1 MISIV
6 IPTISG
12 REEVYARCVAAY
24 KATTPVPFEI
34 ITIRNES
41 ACGIAW
47 GLGAMR
53 AKGDYLHFT
62 ADDLVPHRGW
72 AEAAIECVDRGV
84 LPAATVLNPEVPLI
98 CPVHL
103 GPRYESVPNVLVPF
117 FNRRLWDLGRWV
129 VPIHYGSDDW
139 ITYLAVVRGIEV
151 ELLEDYRFS
160 HSAAEEG
167 RLWMNR
173 SLDVPQLCAYMENEG
188 FVPSVYGQ
196 IGSNFGWAGWVG

>member
-6 IPTISG
+6 IPTITG
-12 REEVYARCVAAY
+12 REESYARCVAGY

-34 ITIRNES
+34 ITIRNERS
-41 ACGIAW
+41 CGLAW
-47 GLGAMR
+47 AIGASQ

-62 ADDLVPHRGW
+62 ADDLVPHAGW
-72 AEAAIECVDRGV
+72 AEAAIECVERGV
-84 LPAATVLNPEVPLI
+84 MPAATVLNPDVPLI
-98 CPVHL
+98 CPAPL
-103 GPRYESVPNVLVPF
+103 GPRYDSVPNVLVPF
-117 FNRRLWDLGRWV
+117 LSRAMWELGRWV

-139 ITYLAVVRGIEV
+139 ITYLAVRRGIEI

-160 HSAAEEG
+160 HSIAEEG

-173 SLDVPQLCAYMENEG
+173 AQDVPKLCMHMAEEG
-188 FVPSVYGQ
+188 YVPKVYGD